1 MQQKLFRIIFG
12 SKNIACFRKCPGK
25 FILSNYYKI
34 RSIDNEYPLWSTP
47 SKIRRITQKLDQVK
61 TTTNFNINMCRYRKV
76 QNYISEQLFQTCSIY
91 NTFCDKKFLP
101 HDSDSA
107 FWLSFT
113 RKFSIHKSFVD
124 NAQDLCKFYNVK
136 LGK

>member
-1 MQQKLFRIIFG
+1 
-12 SKNIACFRKCPGK
+12 
-25 FILSNYYKI
+25 
-34 RSIDNEYPLWSTP
+34 
-47 SKIRRITQKLDQVK
+47 
-61 TTTNFNINMCRYRKV
+61 MCRYRKV